1 MKRALIFDLDNTIYP
16 VSAIAPYLFTE
27 LFELLDRH
35 PEILD
40 EENLAA
46 AKDELQRRHYSLV
59 ANKYYFGAK
68 LTEAGLNLLKELEYR
83 QPMQPFDAYHQL
95 KAIPLKKFLVTTGFP
110 KLQWSKVKRLGIE
123 GDFDEID
130 IVDPD
135 LSTRTKKDVFAALL
149 LKYDYKPE
157 DVLVIGDDPESEI
170 KAAAELGIDTFLFDP
185 EGRHAEAIVTY
196 RSAELDDVMTF
207 LNK

>member
-1 MKRALIFDLDNTIYP
+1 MKKALIFDLDNTIYP
-16 VSAIAPYLFTE
+16 VSSISPYLFTE

-40 EENLAA
+40 EANLAA

-59 ANKYYFGAK
+59 ANKYNFGAK
-68 LTEAGLNLLKELEYR
+68 LTQAGLNLLKELEYQ

-95 KAIPLKKFLVTTGFP
+95 KAIPFKKFLVTTGFP
-110 KLQWSKVKRLGIE
+110 KLQWSKVKQLSIE
-123 GDFDEID
+123 ADFDEIH

-149 LKYDYKPE
+149 LKYGYKPG
-157 DVLVIGDDPESEI
+157 DVLAIGDDPESEI
-170 KAAAELGIDTFLFDP
+170 KAAADLGIDTFLFDP
-185 EGRHAEAIVTY
+185 EGRHSTAIATF
-196 RSAELDDVMTF
+196 RSADLKDVIAF
-207 LNK
+207 LT